1 MISSI
6 LNNDTR
12 EELKIILDSVTFPI
26 KIYCILLVMFI
37 LVIIFQLYLISLDLK
52 LLNNLRK

>member
-26 KIYCILLVMFI
+26 KIYCILLVLFI

-52 LLNNLRK
+52 KY

>member
-12 EELKIILDSVTFPI
+12 EELKIILDGVTFPI
-26 KIYCILLVMFI
+26 KIYCILLVLFI

-52 LLNNLRK
+52 ILNNLRK

>member
-12 EELKIILDSVTFPI
+12 EELKIILDGVTFPI
-26 KIYCILLVMFI
+26 KIYCILLVLFI

-52 LLNNLRK
+52 KY